1 MSYER
6 TRRIGEEI
14 KKSITELLREQR
26 IKDIRI
32 IDSRSL
38 ISITTVDVVRDLKYA
53 YIYISVLGNDSDKVL
68 EGFKSASGFIRKEVG
83 KDIKLRYTPELIFK
97 MDDSIERGVN
107 MSKLI
112 NDLNITKKRYI
123 YSWKSNI
130 LIIFII

>member
-14 KKSITELLREQR
+14 KKTITEMLAEQR

-32 IDSRSL
+32 VDSRSL
-38 ISITTVDVVRDLKYA
+38 ISVTTVEVVRDHKYA
-53 YIYISVLGNDSDKVL
+53 YVYISVLGNDSDKVL
-68 EGFKSASGFIRKEVG
+68 EGFKSAAGFIRKEVG
-83 KDIKLRYTPELIFK
+83 KGMNLRHTPEVIFK

-112 NDLNITKKRYI
+112 NDLHIEKED
-123 YSWKSNI
+123 
-130 LIIFII
+130 

>member
-53 YIYISVLGNDSDKVL
+53 YIQTYYYGTNKTAAFHCLV
-68 EGFKSASGFIRKEVG
+68 SGFLSCIH
-83 KDIKLRYTPELIFK
+83 
-97 MDDSIERGVN
+97 
-107 MSKLI
+107 
-112 NDLNITKKRYI
+112 
-123 YSWKSNI
+123 
-130 LIIFII
+130 

>member
-53 YIYISVLGNDSDKVL
+53 YI
-68 EGFKSASGFIRKEVG
+68 
-83 KDIKLRYTPELIFK
+83 
-97 MDDSIERGVN
+97 
-107 MSKLI
+107 
-112 NDLNITKKRYI
+112 
-123 YSWKSNI
+123 
-130 LIIFII
+130 

>member
-68 EGFKSASGFIRKEVG
+68 EGFKSAYAGLSKSIIKCIKSIHRIVFCWKYAGF
-83 KDIKLRYTPELIFK
+83 
-97 MDDSIERGVN
+97 
-107 MSKLI
+107 
-112 NDLNITKKRYI
+112 
-123 YSWKSNI
+123 
-130 LIIFII
+130 

>member
-83 KDIKLRYTPELIFK
+83 KVIKLRYTPELIFK

-112 NDLNITKKRYI
+112 NDLNIE
-123 YSWKSNI
+123 SGE
-130 LIIFII
+130 

>member
-14 KKSITELLREQR
+14 KKTITELLAEQR

-38 ISITTVDVVRDLKYA
+38 ISVTSVEVVRDLKYA
-53 YIYISVLGNDSDKVL
+53 YVYISVLGNDTDKVL
-68 EGFKSASGFIRKEVG
+68 EGFKSASGFLRKEVG
-83 KDIKLRYTPELIFK
+83 KGMNLRYTPEVIFK
-97 MDDSIERGVN
+97 RDDSIERGVN

-112 NDLNITKKRYI
+112 NDLHIEKED
-123 YSWKSNI
+123 
-130 LIIFII
+130 